1 MRNMI
6 YSTARNIFPGSAKA
20 IFPEFLHYFVCS
32 GVDSKDDKITY
43 LYKRQIYLRVSTLE
57 KDEML
62 KKNNE

>member
-1 MRNMI
+1 MI
-6 YSTARNIFPGSAKA
+6 YSTARNILPGSAKA
-20 IFPEFLHYFVCS
+20 IFAEFLHYFVCS
-32 GVDSKDDKITY
+32 GVDKITY